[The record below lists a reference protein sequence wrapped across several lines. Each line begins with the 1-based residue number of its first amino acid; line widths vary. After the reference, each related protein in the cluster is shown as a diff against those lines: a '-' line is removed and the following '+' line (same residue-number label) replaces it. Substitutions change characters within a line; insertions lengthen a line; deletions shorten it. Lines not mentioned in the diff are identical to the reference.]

1 MRILVTGAAGFIGSH
16 VATAL
21 ARLGHD
27 VVAADAFL
35 HASYTNL
42 LGFTGDVL
50 TLASYDDLKTIGRV
64 GPFDAVVH
72 QSAITGMLQP
82 DGTPIRDTQVILR
95 ANVELFRG
103 LLHEA
108 IRWQARV
115 VWASS
120 CSIYGRGPVPMR
132 EDQPPDPLN
141 AYAFSKLLK
150 ERLARQIAP
159 ALRFGIVGLRYTNVY
174 GPGEAHK
181 GRLASMVQQLAVQM
195 RAGRRPRIFTD
206 GRQRR
211 DFVYIDDVVEANL
224 LALDYAGRHASK
236 AAVFNIGAGASWSF
250 NQLVD
255 ELNTALGTALPPDYF
270 DNPYGF
276 TQDHTEADLTQAR
289 AGLGYQPRFDLRAGI
304 RAYAESG
311 ELGMVEQ
318 VPRPP
323 YTFRGRVEGLQTGSE
338 KSGEA
343 RGGVGQEDPVRGGK
357 PPVVGFQRGPRP
369 PRGWH

>member
-35 HASYTNL
+35 HASYINL

-50 TLASYDDLKTIGRV
+50 TLRDYDDLRSIDAA
-64 GPFDAVVH
+64 GPFDVVVH
-72 QSAITGMLQP
+72 QSAITGMLHA
-82 DGTPIRDTQVILR
+82 DGSPVRDTQLVLR
-95 ANVELFRG
+95 SNVELFRA
-103 LLHEA
+103 LLQRA
-108 IRWQARV
+108 VPWKASV

-141 AYAFSKLLK
+141 AYAYSKLLK
-150 ERLARQIAP
+150 ERLATRFAP
-159 ALRFGIVGLRYTNVY
+159 SLPGIVGLRYTNVY

-181 GRLASMVQQLAVQM
+181 GKLASMVQQLALQM
-195 RAGRRPRIFTD
+195 RQGQRPRIFTD
-206 GRQRR
+206 GSQRR
-211 DFVYIDDVVEANL
+211 DFVYIDDVVQANVKAIE
-224 LALDYAGRHASK
+224 LARHSDRK
-236 AAVFNIGAGASWSF
+236 AHVFNVGAGASWSF
-250 NQLVD
+250 NELVRQL
-255 ELNTALGTALPPDYF
+255 NAALGTDLPPQYF

-276 TQDHTEADLTQAR
+276 TQDHTEADLTRAR
-289 AGLGYQPRFDLRAGI
+289 VELGYTPHFDLTAGI

-311 ELGMVEQ
+311 ELGMAEQ

-323 YTFRGRVEGLQTGSE
+323 YTFRGRVEL
-338 KSGEA
+338 
-343 RGGVGQEDPVRGGK
+343 
-357 PPVVGFQRGPRP
+357 PR
-369 PRGWH
+369 RDA